1 MNNQNLLSAD
11 THQQMQLLLPWY
23 QNKTLDQVENQLVE
37 KHLRTCIM
45 CRSQMNSLNKLAK
58 TVKQSLILEVA
69 AETSFASLEAR
80 LRAVRPDLKTSAP
93 TLVQVNVNTNTKD
106 SGGGKPNLLGK
117 TSSRG
122 RRFLGFNVDTLKNFA
137 IAASLVLVI
146 IPIMMHNGQ
155 HSSDI
160 ADYFTLS
167 ATKPEIEEG
176 VKLNVVFKESLSTV
190 DIDNVL
196 EKIHG
201 QIIEGPN
208 KIGAYIV
215 RLGADKN
222 SLDLNE
228 TISLLRS
235 QQNVVL
241 AEPVL
246 EH

>member
-58 TVKQSLILEVA
+58 TVKQSSILEVA

-93 TLVQVNVNTNTKD
+93 TLVQVNVNTKN

-122 RRFLGFNVDTLKNFA
+122 RRFLGFNTDTLKNFA
-137 IAASLVLVI
+137 IAASLVLVST
-146 IPIMMHNGQ
+146 PIMMHNEQ
-155 HSSDI
+155 HLFDI

-176 VKLNVVFKESLSTV
+176 VKLSVVFKESLSTV

-196 EKIHG
+196 ENIHG

-208 KIGAYIV
+208 KVGAYIV

-228 TISLLRS
+228 TITLLRS